1 MTLREE
7 LVSTPPRERG
17 GGAIAA
23 GRLEYQLNWALLKL
37 LELYRLPSE
46 FLVLLDFQ
54 DDVVVCNAEEDPTS
68 AVFYQVK
75 TSSAKWT
82 IRRLLERPRN
92 AQGLSYLGRLY
103 DHRKKFGSAV
113 QGLEFVT
120 NAQFSIG
127 RADGTP
133 SQTKTRMCCVELH
146 EDQISS
152 ILAAIATEHGEEP
165 FAEFKA
171 LLVFHVSD
179 LPLGTYETHAKGV
192 LADYFE
198 DENPGRAFRIR
209 LIHRAL
215 LAELRRKNNNARLPD
230 TFEELIAAKGIGRTA
245 FDSMM
250 RRVVST
256 NDPQDSWRA
265 IEARLERAG
274 EPLGRLRKLKAEYFR
289 AAAELLDFTN
299 LELNH
304 AYAEI
309 QTLVEHLDDD
319 VMDVR
324 AALETVRAGFRD
336 ARFDQDIFGDRYV
349 DALTLHALD
358 DS

>member
-1 MTLREE
+1 
-7 LVSTPPRERG
+7 
-17 GGAIAA
+17 
-23 GRLEYQLNWALLKL
+23 
-37 LELYRLPSE
+37 
-46 FLVLLDFQ
+46 
-54 DDVVVCNAEEDPTS
+54 
-68 AVFYQVK
+68 
-75 TSSAKWT
+75 
-82 IRRLLERPRN
+82 
-92 AQGLSYLGRLY
+92 
-103 DHRKKFGSAV
+103 
-113 QGLEFVT
+113 
-120 NAQFSIG
+120 
-127 RADGTP
+127 
-133 SQTKTRMCCVELH
+133 
-146 EDQISS
+146 
-152 ILAAIATEHGEEP
+152 
-165 FAEFKA
+165 
-171 LLVFHVSD
+171 
-179 LPLGTYETHAKGV
+179 
-192 LADYFE
+192 
-198 DENPGRAFRIR
+198 
-209 LIHRAL
+209 
-215 LAELRRKNNNARLPD
+215 
-230 TFEELIAAKGIGRTA
+230 
-245 FDSMM
+245 M